1 MICTY
6 LQNYS
11 INIESTCYNI
21 NEPVG
26 PIYKFICIEKKKQ
39 KKTTFYY
46 WKTVNKA
53 QKFLKSCN
61 ICHNQYLAI
70 DNITCSALQYAK
82 IIAEQKKKVR

>member
-26 PIYKFICIEKKKQ
+26 PIYKFICIEKTKN
-39 KKTTFYY
+39 YILL
-46 WKTVNKA
+46 
-53 QKFLKSCN
+53 LKNS
-61 ICHNQYLAI
+61 Q
-70 DNITCSALQYAK
+70 
-82 IIAEQKKKVR
+82 